1 RLLDR
6 ALAEAGIERGQC
18 YVTNSVKHF
27 KWTPRGKRR
36 IHQKPDKAEI
46 GACKPWWKA
55 ELALVRPAVL
65 ICLGGTAAQAVFDR
79 EVRVMA
85 ERGKVMATEFAPR
98 TLITLHPSALLRM
111 PDPEEREREYRRFVD
126 DLALAL

>member
-1 RLLDR
+1 M
-6 ALAEAGIERGQC
+6 
-18 YVTNSVKHF
+18 
-27 KWTPRGKRR
+27 
-36 IHQKPDKAEI
+36 
-46 GACKPWWKA
+46 
-55 ELALVRPAVL
+55 RPAVL